1 MANEKKSSQYN
12 IRVVEKAIRVL
23 RLLSDGKPRTLTDI
37 SQDVDINTSTTY
49 RLVATLVNHRF
60 LELDS
65 LTGEYRLGFACLELA
80 RSYQTGNELLRIAR
94 PELLKLRDSTS
105 ETVHL
110 AVLEGMEIVY
120 LEKLE
125 GLHAIGLMSS
135 RIGRR
140 APAYCTGVGK
150 ALLSQQ
156 DPDTILK
163 STDWTSLI
171 RYNERTIV
179 EPEALMAEFEL
190 IRGRGYALDEG
201 EHEFEV
207 RCVAAPIFDNS
218 GEAFAA
224 LSVSGPRS
232 RLDPIDQNDELISLT
247 LQTAQ
252 AISAKL
258 GYLPQGKQTRS

>member
-1 MANEKKSSQYN
+1 MAKEKKSSQYN
-12 IRVVEKAIRVL
+12 IRVVEKTIRVL

-37 SQDVDINTSTTY
+37 SQEVDINTSTTY
-49 RLVATLVNHRF
+49 RLVATLVNHNF
-60 LELDS
+60 LELDD
-65 LTGEYRLGFACLELA
+65 LTGEYRLGFASLELA
-80 RSYQTGNELLRIAR
+80 RSYETGSELLRIAR
-94 PELLKLRDSTS
+94 PDLLKLRDATS

-110 AVLEGMEIVY
+110 AVLDGMEVVY

-135 RIGRR
+135 RVGRR

-156 DPDTILK
+156 DPDSILEN
-163 STDWTSLI
+163 TEWDTLI

-179 EPEALMAEFEL
+179 EPEALLADFDL
-190 IRGRGYALDEG
+190 ARSRGYALDEG

-207 RCVAAPIFDNS
+207 RCVAVPIFDHS

-232 RLDPIDQNDELISLT
+232 RMDPVGQNEALIQCA
-247 LQTAQ
+247 LQAAQ
-252 AISAKL
+252 DISAKL
-258 GYLPQGKQTRS
+258 GYGHVRGWNR